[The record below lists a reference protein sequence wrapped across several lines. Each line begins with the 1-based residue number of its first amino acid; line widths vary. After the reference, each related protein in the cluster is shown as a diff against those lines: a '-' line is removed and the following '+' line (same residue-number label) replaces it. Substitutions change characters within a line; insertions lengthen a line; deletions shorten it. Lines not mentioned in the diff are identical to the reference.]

1 MMKPRDIINR
11 QKKIYLTLVAI
22 SFSALA
28 ILAYTEKY
36 MQTALFNTLLYS
48 ALSLFLVGNIL
59 MYIGIRCPK
68 CKAILGYVIVFSA
81 GKADQ
86 CPRCRMNFDESIL

>member
-1 MMKPRDIINR
+1 MIPRDIINR
-11 QKKIYLTLVAI
+11 QKKIYLILVAA
-22 SFSALA
+22 SFTAMA
-28 ILAYTEKY
+28 ILAFTEKY
-36 MQTALFNTLLYS
+36 IPAALFSTLLYG
-48 ALSLFLVGNIL
+48 AISLFIVGNIL

-86 CPRCRMNFDESIL
+86 CPRCRINFDEDIL